1 MPAWWNYTLGGII
14 RWAKKNEGDFSG
26 DKGKVLFTRPA
37 SLLAETNT
45 LKKNP
50 KKPKKNPK
58 KPKKNPK
65 KNKKLT

>member
-45 LKKNP
+45 LKKNQ
-50 KKPKKNPK
+50 KKTQKNQKKTQK
-58 KPKKNPK
+58 KTKN
-65 KNKKLT
+65 